1 MPRPLSLDLRK
12 RVAAVLKE
20 GETVRAVAKRFGI
33 CVASA
38 VRIGQLSRSGK
49 GLGHARM
56 GGGRAPVLEGRSR
69 GIIDALLAQKC
80 DWTVRDLSAA
90 LKAQDV
96 DVSHDTVW
104 RFLHKQGLS
113 FKKNADGQR
122 TGPPESGAPSRAME
136 SPSA

>member
-1 MPRPLSLDLRK
+1 MPRPLSLDLRQ

-20 GETVRAVAKRFGI
+20 DETVRAVAKRFGI
-33 CVASA
+33 CVASD

-56 GGGRAPVLEGRSR
+56 GGARAPVVEGSLK

-90 LKAQDV
+90 LRAQETD
-96 DVSHDTVW
+96 
-104 RFLHKQGLS
+104 
-113 FKKNADGQR
+113 
-122 TGPPESGAPSRAME
+122 
-136 SPSA
+136 

>member
-12 RVAAVLKE
+12 RVAAALKD
-20 GETVRAVAKRFGI
+20 GETVLAAAKRVSI
-33 CVASA
+33 CASNA
-38 VRIGQLSRSGK
+38 VRIGQWMRAGK
-49 GLGHARM
+49 SLGHIKM
-56 GGGRAPVLEGRSR
+56 GGGRASVLEGGSR
-69 GIIDALLAQKC
+69 GNIDALLAQKC

-113 FKKNADGQR
+113 FKKR
-122 TGPPESGAPSRAME
+122 
-136 SPSA
+136 